1 MKFKV
6 TSSELVSMLKVAT
19 KGFDARDDSSFIYL
33 KVADGKLEVV
43 SRCQSAYFSGSVN
56 VTNVEVEENEANIY
70 YVDGD
75 VLKRLAG
82 IFPSVPTN
90 LEFEVNKDSRV
101 FVIRYTGNKFKL
113 QIVRDTQEIPR
124 PKIKPVGL
132 VQATEFMDV
141 LNSLLKI
148 LDNNPDA
155 QEHPSSCL
163 HLMFS
168 KDQMKSMATDRF
180 AIAEMTKEFSGDST
194 LDEETLVLIKH
205 AQASLLSKV
214 AAPAEVL
221 QVFAS
226 KEYFGYMDGNMNIA
240 LVGRTDLDP
249 LEYQAIKDVAENTSN
264 SVTFEVSD
272 LKDALSTISKLSA
285 VNDSIILSIDNEAQE
300 VKASSIAG
308 DEIIIP
314 VSNINVEE
322 STTIN
327 FTRSVLQE
335 ALIPVNTDHARLEWG
350 ESVIYRIIPTEGGT
364 DEEGIFIGVA
374 PDE

>member
-56 VTNVEVEENEANIY
+56 VTNVEAEENEANIY

-249 LEYQAIKDVAENTSN
+249 LEYQAIKDVAENNSN

-335 ALIPVNTDHARLEWG
+335 ALIPVNTDQARLEWG

>member
-249 LEYQAIKDVAENTSN
+249 LEYQAIKDVAENNSN

>member
-194 LDEETLVLIKH
+194 LDEETLV
-205 AQASLLSKV
+205 
-214 AAPAEVL
+214 
-221 QVFAS
+221 
-226 KEYFGYMDGNMNIA
+226 
-240 LVGRTDLDP
+240 
-249 LEYQAIKDVAENTSN
+249 
-264 SVTFEVSD
+264 
-272 LKDALSTISKLSA
+272 
-285 VNDSIILSIDNEAQE
+285 
-300 VKASSIAG
+300 
-308 DEIIIP
+308 
-314 VSNINVEE
+314 
-322 STTIN
+322 
-327 FTRSVLQE
+327 
-335 ALIPVNTDHARLEWG
+335 
-350 ESVIYRIIPTEGGT
+350 
-364 DEEGIFIGVA
+364 
-374 PDE
+374 

>member
-249 LEYQAIKDVAENTSN
+249 LEYQAIKDVAENNSN

-335 ALIPVNTDHARLEWG
+335 ALIPVNTDQARLEWG

>member
-205 AQASLLSKV
+205 AQASLLSKA

-249 LEYQAIKDVAENTSN
+249 LEYQAIKDVAENNSN

>member
-56 VTNVEVEENEANIY
+56 VTNVEAEENEANIY

-205 AQASLLSKV
+205 AQASLLSKA

-249 LEYQAIKDVAENTSN
+249 LEYQAIKDVAENNSN

>member
-335 ALIPVNTDHARLEWG
+335 ALIPVNTDQARLEWG